1 MEGYWQQPA
10 ATADAMRGGWFHTG
24 DMATISEDGRIL
36 IVDRRKD
43 IIVSG
48 GENISSLE
56 VEKALLAH
64 PGVYEAAVIPVPDE
78 KWGEV
83 PKGLVVVKPGSNPT
97 EAELLEFCRSRI
109 SHFKCPRSIDFLESL
124 PKTATGKVLKKGLRK
139 KYWSEKSHT
148 QPEFATRK

>member
-1 MEGYWQQPA
+1 MQ
-10 ATADAMRGGWFHTG
+10 
-24 DMATISEDGRIL
+24 
-36 IVDRRKD
+36 
-43 IIVSG
+43 
-48 GENISSLE
+48 
-56 VEKALLAH
+56 
-64 PGVYEAAVIPVPDE
+64 AAVIPVPDE

-139 KYWSEKSHT
+139 KYWSEKSRT